1 MVTDTDTEEVLQILG
16 MLGPQRES
24 VMEELE
30 AILREMLAGIGLVLM
45 PKRGQVKSAHRSQA
59 RQSYWMRTQ
68 HPNWEVQRDPDNE
81 NITRSEFVF
90 TSHYSLRTLTFF

>member
-45 PKRGQVKSAHRSQA
+45 PKRGQVKSAHRCKLA
-59 RQSYWMRTQ
+59 KATG
-68 HPNWEVQRDPDNE
+68 
-81 NITRSEFVF
+81 
-90 TSHYSLRTLTFF
+90 